1 MKADSG
7 CNDIISAAKIIL
19 LGQLI
24 FGFLFIIF
32 IYITNNSFGVK
43 SAIIGVAIAVIPSLL
58 GLGSAAYKLKM
69 NIDVS
74 IRYLAKLNS
83 LVKWVYTA
91 LMILTVVRF
100 ISVDNKIMLLAY
112 SVTFLGC
119 FLTPILNKPQFR
131 MT

>member
-24 FGFLFIIF
+24 LGFLFIIS
-32 IYITNNSFGVK
+32 ICITKNMFDVK

-69 NIDVS
+69 NRDIS

-91 LMILTVVRF
+91 LMILAVVRF
-100 ISVDNKIMLLAY
+100 IPVDNKIMLLAY

>member
-7 CNDIISAAKIIL
+7 CNDILSAAKSIS

-24 FGFLFIIF
+24 FGCLFIIF
-32 IYITNNSFGVK
+32 ICFTNNTFGVK

-69 NIDVS
+69 NKEIN
-74 IRYLAKLNS
+74 IRYLAKLNT

-91 LMILTVVRF
+91 LMILVVVRF
-100 ISVDNKIMLLAY
+100 IPVNNNIMLLAY

>member
-24 FGFLFIIF
+24 LGFLFIIS
-32 IYITNNSFGVK
+32 ICITKNTFGVK

-69 NIDVS
+69 NRDIS

-91 LMILTVVRF
+91 LMILAVVRF
-100 ISVDNKIMLLAY
+100 IPVDNKIMLLAY

>member
-1 MKADSG
+1 MKAYSG

-24 FGFLFIIF
+24 LGFLFIIL
-32 IYITNNSFGVK
+32 ICITNNAFGVK
-43 SAIIGVAIAVIPSLL
+43 SAIIGVAIAIIPSLL
-58 GLGSAAYKLKM
+58 GLSSAAYKLKK
-69 NIDVS
+69 NREAN

-91 LMILTVVRF
+91 LMILAVVRF
-100 ISVDNKIMLLAY
+100 IPVDNKIMLLAY

>member
-24 FGFLFIIF
+24 VGFLFIIS
-32 IYITNNSFGVK
+32 ICITNNSFGVK

-69 NIDVS
+69 NTDVS

-100 ISVDNKIMLLAY
+100 IPVDNKIMLLAY
-112 SVTFLGC
+112 SVTFLGY